1 MKIVLTGGGSAGH
14 VTPNIAIAEQ
24 LLARGDEVLYV
35 GSRHPLEADLVQQAG
50 LPLVQIASGSCDDIS
65 IGKTLLTHFVL
76 RWAPFKPSW
85 PSGALNQTLSFQ
97 KVDLPRCLSWS
108 LAGFVEFR
116 SSLMNLT

>member
-50 LPLVQIASGSCDDIS
+50 LPLVQ
-65 IGKTLLTHFVL
+65 
-76 RWAPFKPSW
+76 
-85 PSGALNQTLSFQ
+85 
-97 KVDLPRCLSWS
+97 
-108 LAGFVEFR
+108 
-116 SSLMNLT
+116 